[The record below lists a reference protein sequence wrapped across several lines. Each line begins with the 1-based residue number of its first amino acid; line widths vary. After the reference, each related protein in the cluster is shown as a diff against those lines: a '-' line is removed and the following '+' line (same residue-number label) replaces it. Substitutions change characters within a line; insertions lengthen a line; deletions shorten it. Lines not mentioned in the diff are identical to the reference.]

1 MMMIII
7 IVYRTVDDDDDDYYL
22 IRKHLMKII
31 RRSQVNTVLYV
42 NLFISFL
49 CSSGKCKLYEIKL
62 LQFNLSIYLFIFT
75 VTLYFPCY
83 LKIVI
88 IPLYNI

>member
-1 MMMIII
+1 MMIII

-31 RRSQVNTVLYV
+31 RRFQVNTVLYV
-42 NLFISFL
+42 ILFISFL

-62 LQFNLSIYLFIFT
+62 LQFNLSIH
-75 VTLYFPCY
+75 LYSH
-83 LKIVI
+83 I
-88 IPLYNI
+88 ILSLLP

>member
-7 IVYRTVDDDDDDYYL
+7 IVYRTVDDDDDDDDYL

-42 NLFISFL
+42 ILFISFL

-62 LQFNLSIYLFIFT
+62 LQFNLSIH
-75 VTLYFPCY
+75 LYSH
-83 LKIVI
+83 I
-88 IPLYNI
+88 ILSLLP